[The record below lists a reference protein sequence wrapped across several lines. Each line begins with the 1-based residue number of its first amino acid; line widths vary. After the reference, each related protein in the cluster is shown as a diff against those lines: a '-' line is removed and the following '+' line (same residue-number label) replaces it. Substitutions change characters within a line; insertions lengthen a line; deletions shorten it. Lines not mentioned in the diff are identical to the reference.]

1 MRAVTVPRDLKVP
14 GLRIAA
20 IDKNDLLRFAEKL
33 GFKDPWFDPGSKLMT
48 GEFTIL
54 DKNGQRKLYGR
65 CVRSEM
71 VWHVYEV
78 WEL

>member
-1 MRAVTVPRDLKVP
+1 MKAITVPRDLKVP
-14 GLRIAA
+14 GLRIVA

-33 GFKDPWFDPGSKLMT
+33 GFKDPWIDPGSTLMT

-65 CVRSEM
+65 CIRSEM

>member
-1 MRAVTVPRDLKVP
+1 MKAITVPKDLKVP
-14 GLRIAA
+14 GLRIIA
-20 IDKNDLLRFAEKL
+20 IDKTDLIRFAKKL

-65 CVRSEM
+65 CIRSEM